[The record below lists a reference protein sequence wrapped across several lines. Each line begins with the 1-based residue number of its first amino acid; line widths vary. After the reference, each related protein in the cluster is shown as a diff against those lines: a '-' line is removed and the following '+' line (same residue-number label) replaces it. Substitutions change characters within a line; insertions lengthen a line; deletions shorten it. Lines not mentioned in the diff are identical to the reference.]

1 MNNDVFKLIYTL
13 TLDKALGTLDCLE
26 SVVRNALLL
35 EITLSGP
42 FRSRLVDTDR
52 PELIAETFLFD
63 QYPNCRHKRYH
74 TYDDHQEMH
83 DTVFSISHQDEI
95 LLFSQPKREQTYI
108 IS

>member
-13 TLDKALGTLDCLE
+13 TLDKALETLDCLE

-35 EITLSGP
+35 EITVSGP
-42 FRSRLVDTDR
+42 LRSTLVDTDR

-74 TYDDHQEMH
+74 IYDDHQEMH

-95 LLFSQPKREQTYI
+95 LLFSQPKREQTYV

>member
-13 TLDKALGTLDCLE
+13 TLDKALRTLDCLE
-26 SVVRNALLL
+26 SVVRNALVL
-35 EITLSGP
+35 EINLICP
-42 FRSRLVDTDR
+42 LRSTLVDTDH

-74 TYDDHQEMH
+74 IHDDHQEMH
-83 DTVFSISHQDEI
+83 HTVFSISNQDEI
-95 LLFSQPKREQTYI
+95 PLFSQPKREQTYI